1 MHTCIRQYIR
11 WSWKYVMVGCPAGL
25 APTFGVL
32 LFLAGPA
39 TAWEIGIARGM
50 TSHASEANGGRVQVT
65 CDPDRVFGSS
75 SNGSVAVRMPEGV
88 DPNRVVFLAETG
100 EQAAF
105 DLRDGIATEVASPV
119 DWAALVKMM
128 RAGGRIAVVT
138 ARDDFTMET
147 PALPDLRC

>member
-1 MHTCIRQYIR
+1 
-11 WSWKYVMVGCPAGL
+11 MVGCPVAL
-25 APTFGVL
+25 APTLVAL
-32 LFLAGPA
+32 ILVVGPA
-39 TAWEIGIARGM
+39 TAWEIEIARGM
-50 TSHASEANGGRVQVT
+50 TSHVSEANGGRVQVT

-75 SNGSVAVRMPEGV
+75 SNGSVAVRMPEDV

-119 DWAALVKMM
+119 DWAALVEMM
-128 RAGGRIAVVT
+128 RAGGQIAVVT

-147 PALPDLRC
+147 PALPGLRC